1 MKTCIVQVTTSPCSC
16 TKETSTRR
24 DSDRAATIETSMLPS
39 TTEVSR
45 YRMLLFSSLS
55 QEPHMWL
62 SLHVLSIAWESLK
75 RRIAT
80 TIQGPIRSFI
90 GKMELAGIPI
100 FTRIMEDLPS
110 RRALT
115 HSVVQVNSSN
125 DHSANTNQWRCTPHD
140 PHPRSVIARHSGY
153 YRLKTDSVLSC
164 NRWSNRTCKVP
175 QMIQG
180 PLKK

>member
-1 MKTCIVQVTTSPCSC
+1 MATT
-16 TKETSTRR
+16 
-24 DSDRAATIETSMLPS
+24 ETSMLPS

-62 SLHVLSIAWESLK
+62 SLHVLSIVWESLK

-80 TIQGPIRSFI
+80 TIQGPIRSFT

-110 RRALT
+110 RRVPT

-125 DHSANTNQWRCTPHD
+125 DHSVNTNQLRCVLHD
-140 PHPRSVIARHSGY
+140 LHPRSVTARHSGY
-153 YRLKTDSVLSC
+153 YSLKTDSVPCC
-164 NRWSNRTCKVP
+164 NRWSNKTCKVP

>member
-1 MKTCIVQVTTSPCSC
+1 MATT
-16 TKETSTRR
+16 
-24 DSDRAATIETSMLPS
+24 ETSMWPS

-62 SLHVLSIAWESLK
+62 SLHVPSIVWESLK

-80 TIQGPIRSFI
+80 TIRGPIRSFT

-100 FTRIMEDLPS
+100 FTRITGDLPS
-110 RRALT
+110 RRVPT
-115 HSVVQVNSSN
+115 HSVVQVSSSN
-125 DHSANTNQWRCTPHD
+125 DHSVNTNQWRCTLHGL
-140 PHPRSVIARHSGY
+140 HLRSVTAHHSGY
-153 YRLKTDSVLSC
+153 CSLKTDSVLC
-164 NRWSNRTCKVP
+164 YNRWSSRTCKVP
-175 QMIQG
+175 LMIQG